1 MRNVRGRGFDEHP
14 SGSRRAARRPPRIG
28 VALGGGVAR
37 ALAQVGVMRAWAR
50 EGLPVDCIAATSSG
64 AIVGALWA
72 AGLDMERMEELARNV
87 RWLRNV
93 IGFAFPRLGLL
104 SSHKSSRFLR
114 ETVGVEEFAQLKIP
128 LAVITVDLQRH
139 EECVLTSGDLGRA
152 VQASCSIPG
161 IFTPVEVGGRLLVD
175 GGVLNNLP
183 GDVARAM
190 GADVV
195 VGVDV
200 NRRARSRS
208 PVARPDSLAQ
218 VVFHCLVMM
227 IERNTAE
234 KRRACDYLIEPEMD
248 EIGYLDL
255 DRWGELLERGEAAAR
270 PVLRA
275 LRTALLEPERCTS

>member
-1 MRNVRGRGFDEHP
+1 MREAPGRSCDSP
-14 SGSRRAARRPPRIG
+14 SSEPWRRAGRSPRIG

-37 ALAQVGVMRAWAR
+37 ALAQVGVLRAWAR

-72 AGLDMERMEELARNV
+72 AGLGMGRVEELARNV

-93 IGFAFPRLGLL
+93 IGFTFPRLGFL
-104 SSHKSSRFLR
+104 SSHKISRFLR

-128 LAVITVDLQRH
+128 LAVVTVDLQRH
-139 EECVLTSGDLGRA
+139 EECVLMSGDLGRA

-161 IFTPVEVGGRLLVD
+161 IFKPVEVDGRLLVD

-208 PVARPDSLAQ
+208 PEARPDSLAQ

-227 IERNTAE
+227 IEQNTTQ
-234 KRRACDYLIEPEMD
+234 KRLACDYLIEPELG

-255 DRWGELLERGEAAAR
+255 DRWAELLERGEAAAR
-270 PVLRA
+270 PVLQA
-275 LRTALLEPERCTS
+275 LRARLLESGRCMS